1 MIQGFY
7 LFGGDNRDRTDDL
20 LNAIQALSQLS
31 YIPVTLIIN
40 SIRKGVKPKSLFKL
54 GLECS
59 RWLFEHE
66 QVCVHGQQAEQ

>member
-1 MIQGFY
+1 
-7 LFGGDNRDRTDDL
+7 
-20 LNAIQALSQLS
+20 
-31 YIPVTLIIN
+31 VTPIIN

-66 QVCVHGQQAEQ
+66 QACVHDQQAEQ